1 MKRLSML
8 IAGPWLLLFSV
19 LLSGCKN
26 PPWPVDGTP
35 DISTLPSQ
43 AGLTLLADS
52 DINPNES
59 QAASP
64 ASFQVIWMSEDSK
77 LLATDIDQLTTKK
90 IEDVLDKN
98 YVNHQD
104 FTLIPGQY
112 KYLPPVELEKETRFI
127 GVAVYFSQPNATQW
141 KKVIKVS
148 PIGHRYQIL
157 IHLHKNSVDILKES
171 ED

>member
-35 DISTLPSQ
+35 DVSTLPSQ

-127 GVAVYFSQPNATQW
+127 GGAVYFSQPNATQW

>member
-1 MKRLSML
+1 MRRLRML
-8 IAGPWLLLFSV
+8 MTVQLLILFSV
-19 LLSGCKN
+19 LLSGCKS
-26 PPWPVDGTP
+26 PLWPADETTTV
-35 DISTLPSQ
+35 SKLPSQ
-43 AGLTLLADS
+43 VGLTLLADS

-59 QAASP
+59 LAASP
-64 ASFQVIWMSEDSK
+64 ASFQVIWMSDDSK

-90 IEDVLDKN
+90 LEDVLGKN
-98 YVNHQD
+98 YLNHQD

-148 PIGHRYQIL
+148 PVGHRYQIL
-157 IHLHKNSVDILKES
+157 IQLHKNSVDILKES

>member
-35 DISTLPSQ
+35 DVSTLPSQ

-127 GVAVYFSQPNATQW
+127 GGAVYFSQPNATQW

-148 PIGHRYQIL
+148 PIGYRYQIL

>member
-35 DISTLPSQ
+35 DVSTLPSQ

-90 IEDVLDKN
+90 IEDVLNKN